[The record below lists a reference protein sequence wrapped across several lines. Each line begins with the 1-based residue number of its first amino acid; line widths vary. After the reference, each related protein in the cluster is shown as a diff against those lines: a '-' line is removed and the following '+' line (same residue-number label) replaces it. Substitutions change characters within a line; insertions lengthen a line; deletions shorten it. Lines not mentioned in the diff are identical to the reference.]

1 MSIYDFNVKDING
14 NDVSLAKYKN
24 KVILIVNTAT
34 RCGFTNQYKDL
45 ENMYEMYNS
54 RGFEILDFPCNQ
66 FLNQAPESDEQIDNF
81 CKLKYNTTFD
91 RFKKIDV
98 KGNNIEPLYSYLI
111 NNSNYLFNKDI
122 KWNFTK
128 FLIDR
133 NGNIVKRFSSFSS
146 GNSITKYID
155 RLI

>member
-1 MSIYDFNVKDING
+1 MSIYDFYVKDING
-14 NDVSLAKYKN
+14 NEVSLAKYKN
-24 KVILIVNTAT
+24 KVILIVNTDT

-45 ENMYEMYNS
+45 ENIYKNYNS
-54 RGFEILDFPCNQ
+54 RGFEILDFPCIQ
-66 FLNQAPESDEQIDNF
+66 FLNQAPESNEKIDNF

-98 KGNNIEPLYSYLI
+98 KGKNIEPLYLYL

-146 GNSITKYID
+146 GSTISKYID
-155 RLI
+155 KII

>member
-1 MSIYDFNVKDING
+1 MSIYDFYVKDING
-14 NDVSLAKYKN
+14 NEVSLAKYKN

-45 ENMYEMYNS
+45 ENIYKNYNS

-66 FLNQAPESDEQIDNF
+66 FLNQAPESNEQIDNF
-81 CKLKYNTTFD
+81 CKVKYNTTFD
-91 RFKKIDV
+91 RFQKIDV
-98 KGNNIEPLYSYLI
+98 KGKNIEPLYLYLI

-146 GNSITKYID
+146 GSTISKYID
-155 RLI
+155 KII